1 MRIFFDVSSTHA
13 SMAKTGIQR
22 VVRSLAIEI
31 AKVAR
36 EDAVEFS
43 LVICNPNGS
52 NRYVILDSL
61 LFNPIEKAETSKPNL
76 DTFYGSRGFRFLKRI
91 SVLLKRIDFLGVLR
105 SRLVRNVS
113 KKIVEALYRLQRPG
127 VRRQIFSYVDF
138 NPGDVLLVFDA
149 FWGIPNFLESAIRAK
164 KFGAKLILLVN
175 DIFPMTHPE
184 FTERNNKEL
193 FNQKIF
199 DSLDLADG
207 LLYPSNVTKD
217 AIIANILPGGITI
230 PNQRVLYGT
239 GSDTQTFWFYEQ
251 VKRIPGSILMLGTI
265 EPRKNH
271 RLVLKWFL
279 SKAPE
284 NTTLTI
290 IGADGWENEE
300 VKSILR
306 RESMKKPGLSWLKEA
321 SDEDVAY
328 EMMRHEIGLFA
339 SHGEGLGLPVIE
351 YSAAGLKLVLSDI
364 PVFREVA
371 GDSGLYFDQ
380 NSVESLDDAI
390 SRATAQEKVLSI
402 PARSW
407 DETAIEVLVFCRK
420 YFD

>member
-1 MRIFFDVSSTHA
+1 
-13 SMAKTGIQR
+13 
-22 VVRSLAIEI
+22 
-31 AKVAR
+31 
-36 EDAVEFS
+36 
-43 LVICNPNGS
+43 
-52 NRYVILDSL
+52 
-61 LFNPIEKAETSKPNL
+61 
-76 DTFYGSRGFRFLKRI
+76 
-91 SVLLKRIDFLGVLR
+91 
-105 SRLVRNVS
+105 
-113 KKIVEALYRLQRPG
+113 
-127 VRRQIFSYVDF
+127 
-138 NPGDVLLVFDA
+138 VLLVFDA
-149 FWGIPNFLESAIRAK
+149 FWGVPNFLESAIRAK
-164 KFGAKLILLVN
+164 KFGCKLVFLVN
-175 DIFPMTHPE
+175 DIFPITHPE

-230 PNQRVLYGT
+230 PNQRVLYGAS
-239 GSDTQTFWFYEQ
+239 SDNETSWFYEQ
-251 VKRIPGSILMLGTI
+251 VERIPGSILMLGTI

-407 DETAIEVLVFCRK
+407 NETAIEVLVFCRK

>member
-13 SMAKTGIQR
+13 SGAKTGIQR
-22 VVRSLAIEI
+22 VVRSLAMEI

-61 LFNPIEKAETSKPNL
+61 LFNPIEKAETSKPSL
-76 DTFYGSRGFRFLKRI
+76 DNFYGSRSFRFLKRI

-105 SRLVRNVS
+105 SRLVKNAS
-113 KKIVEALYRLQRPG
+113 KKIVEALQRLG

-149 FWGIPNFLESAIRAK
+149 FWGVPNFLESAIRAK
-164 KFGAKLILLVN
+164 KLGAKLVLLVN
-175 DIFPMTHPE
+175 DIFPITHPE

-230 PNQRVLYGT
+230 PNQRVLYGAS
-239 GSDTQTFWFYEQ
+239 SDNETFWFYEQ
-251 VKRIPGSILMLGTI
+251 VERIPGSILMLGTI

-279 SKAPE
+279 IKAPE

-321 SDEDVAY
+321 SDADVAF

-371 GDSGLYFDQ
+371 GDSGFYFDH
-380 NSVESLDDAI
+380 NSIESLDDAI